1 MCASLPV
8 SCEDPHPA
16 ETRSWPSGTAFAVD
30 DLPVSEAEIDLA
42 MLAVHLIDPGYTDRH
57 KRRLALTNL
66 VLPRAVGRLMAGEG
80 REAARRE
87 IEALH
92 AKAVAGELTGPPGPD
107 GAYGEILDGPWTK
120 LGMLTWARAFE
131 LPPGEWSEVIEE
143 IGHFLI
149 FRVLERRDGVVPAA
163 TQFKIDVQR
172 IPYMDPDPTAIDRR
186 YDSTRLTI
194 VDPEWLEIFPE
205 QFLYRMGV
213 RDS

>member
-1 MCASLPV
+1 M
-8 SCEDPHPA
+8 
-16 ETRSWPSGTAFAVD
+16 
-30 DLPVSEAEIDLA
+30 PVSESEVDYA
-42 MLAVHLIDPGYTDRH
+42 MLAVHLIEPGYTDRH

-66 VLPRAVGRLMAGEG
+66 VLPRAVGRLMAGEE
-80 REAARRE
+80 RRQAAREE
-87 IEALH
+87 IDALH
-92 AKAVAGELTGPPGPD
+92 AKALAGELIGPPTPD

-149 FRVLERRDGVVPAA
+149 FRVLERRDGPVPPA
-163 TQFKIDVQR
+163 TQFKIDVLR
-172 IPYMDPDPTAIDRR
+172 APYMDPDPIGIDRR

-205 QFLYRMGV
+205 HYLYRMGV
-213 RDS
+213 RDP